1 LCKYSGKLS
10 NLFFFAKAVP
20 APLVVPILLLLL
32 ATNLMISCEG
42 GKDRIALLVFN
53 IFWIFV
59 YYKCIL
65 SIGNPK
71 MKSSHVNVLRWDT
84 MGKTLIKAFFIENI
98 VALDRQLS
106 WSVLCIS
113 E

>member
-1 LCKYSGKLS
+1 LKTLK
-10 NLFFFAKAVP
+10 NLLFFAKAVP
-20 APLVVPILLLLL
+20 APLVVPMILLLLL
-32 ATNLMISCEG
+32 ATNLMISDEG

-71 MKSSHVNVLRWDT
+71 MKSSHVNVLR
-84 MGKTLIKAFFIENI
+84 
-98 VALDRQLS
+98 
-106 WSVLCIS
+106 
-113 E
+113 

>member
-1 LCKYSGKLS
+1 MK
-10 NLFFFAKAVP
+10 
-20 APLVVPILLLLL
+20 
-32 ATNLMISCEG
+32 EE
-42 GKDRIALLVFN
+42 R
-53 IFWIFV
+53 IFV

-84 MGKTLIKAFFIENI
+84 MGKTLIHVQAFFIENI
-98 VALDRQLS
+98 VTLDRQLS